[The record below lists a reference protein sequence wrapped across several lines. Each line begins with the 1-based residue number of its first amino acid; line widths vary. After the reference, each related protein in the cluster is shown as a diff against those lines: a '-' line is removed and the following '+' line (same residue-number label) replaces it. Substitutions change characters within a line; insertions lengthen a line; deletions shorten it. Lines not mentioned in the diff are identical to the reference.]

1 MNMNTNNDYN
11 NAPMM
16 YLNDYNEIEGIDLNI
31 VDDETLD
38 ILYTIQQV
46 IWVTEIHLTKDN
58 EISCNYICPYVV
70 VKVGNKY
77 YLRNLTNADT
87 YAPYDVKFKEYE
99 FEDIMGNFALPV
111 NVHASTSYEY
121 INRYRYEEYK
131 ALAVQKEEKNTINKA
146 NKFEFTLKQAKEAL
160 AEKFGFL
167 VENICIKL

>member
-1 MNMNTNNDYN
+1 MNTNKIYDD
-11 NAPMM
+11 APMM
-16 YLNDYNEIEGIDLNI
+16 DMVKFNQVEGIDLNLI
-31 VDDETLD
+31 DRENLNFYYTLSP
-38 ILYTIQQV
+38 V
-46 IWVTEIHLTKDN
+46 IWVTEIHLTEDN

-70 VKVGNKY
+70 VKVNNKY
-77 YLRNLTNADT
+77 FLRNRTNADT

-131 ALAVQKEEKNTINKA
+131 AVADQKEEKNKINKA
-146 NKFEFTLKQAKEAL
+146 NKFDLTLKQVKEAL

>member
-1 MNMNTNNDYN
+1 MNTNKIYDD
-11 NAPMM
+11 APMM
-16 YLNDYNEIEGIDLNI
+16 DMAKFNQVEGIDLNLI
-31 VDDETLD
+31 DKENLNFYYTLSP
-38 ILYTIQQV
+38 V

-70 VKVGNKY
+70 VKVDNKY
-77 YLRNLTNADT
+77 YLRNRTNANT

>member
-1 MNMNTNNDYN
+1 MNTNKIYDD
-11 NAPMM
+11 APMM
-16 YLNDYNEIEGIDLNI
+16 DMAKFNQVEGIDLNLI
-31 VDDETLD
+31 DKENLNFYYTLSP
-38 ILYTIQQV
+38 V

-70 VKVGNKY
+70 VKVDNKY
-77 YLRNLTNADT
+77 YLRNRTNADT